1 MRRPP
6 PRSTLFPYTTLFR
19 SPLGRS
25 IRAVAEDRE
34 MAAIMG
40 VNVRRVVAATFF
52 LGSALGGAGGVLVG
66 LYYTQI
72 DFFMGYSAGLK
83 AFTAAVLGGIGNI
96 RSAMLGDLILGLVES
111 LAVTF
116 MNPAYKDVVAFVI
129 LIVVLV
135 FRPMGLLGENV
146 AEREKV

>member
-1 MRRPP
+1 
-6 PRSTLFPYTTLFR
+6 
-19 SPLGRS
+19 
-25 IRAVAEDRE
+25 
-34 MAAIMG
+34 
-40 VNVRRVVAATFF
+40 
-52 LGSALGGAGGVLVG
+52 
-66 LYYTQI
+66 
-72 DFFMGYSAGLK
+72 
-83 AFTAAVLGGIGNI
+83 VLGGIGNI
-96 RSAMLGDLILGLVES
+96 RGAMLGGLILGLVES